1 MISDVKNI
9 TQLLQVNIKCKPE
22 YEQNKFKITVYA
34 TALRLQD
41 ETEDSFDKPMIL
53 INPFFIIIGINNLAL
68 VSISIDTRVTCR
80 RHATRAVRGVLL
92 SQRNHLPGGNAGAW
106 WPPPS
111 DRPPHTG
118 STGGSA

>member
-1 MISDVKNI
+1 MSPLTVGAETLGFTRWPNKGPSSPQGQLIPQTDLCPMISDVKNI

-68 VSISIDTRVTCR
+68 VSISIDTQVTCR
-80 RHATRAVRGVLL
+80 RHAARAV
-92 SQRNHLPGGNAGAW
+92 
-106 WPPPS
+106 
-111 DRPPHTG
+111 
-118 STGGSA
+118 